1 MDRKWIENGGSHR
14 SGGCSWRGKAWDS
27 VHRWIVE
34 EYLHPFFL
42 ACMFIGALRSAGGW
56 MEACV
61 IVARV
66 KKVRMK
72 TDSESAEKLKH
83 HDV

>member
-1 MDRKWIENGGSHR
+1 
-14 SGGCSWRGKAWDS
+14 
-27 VHRWIVE
+27 
-34 EYLHPFFL
+34 
-42 ACMFIGALRSAGGW
+42 MFIGALRSAGGW

-83 HDV
+83 YDV